1 MPPSAGVDA
10 SREGKKLAS
19 SPSQH
24 TDADEKETC
33 DALCSLMGVA
43 NESACPTFAS
53 YSSDCSSHEPKRK
66 GSKACPKQLQL
77 PMFLSKTYHMIN
89 TCDSTIA
96 TWSDSGDNFVVK
108 NVDQFAASVLPKYF
122 KHSNFS
128 SFARQLNF
136 YGFRK
141 LRTDPILTSD
151 VDPQTSCY
159 VRFYHEKFQRDKP
172 DLLHDIKRA
181 TKTDQQSKDDVDS
194 LKLEVSRLK
203 DVLSGQAAEYER
215 RLAEISYDFNRRIS
229 ATNAEFDKLA
239 SLVHQF
245 IARQL
250 DPGGRSQL
258 VSAAPMAHATMPC
271 ANPPTATRQMPDLLH
286 SLSQIAAVSLQNHA
300 AAAAAVALRQNTS
313 SPQRQSPSQSGNAA
327 AGTKRDSS
335 GESADAQ
342 QAPAPTRRR
351 LS

>member
-1 MPPSAGVDA
+1 
-10 SREGKKLAS
+10 
-19 SPSQH
+19 
-24 TDADEKETC
+24 
-33 DALCSLMGVA
+33 
-43 NESACPTFAS
+43 
-53 YSSDCSSHEPKRK
+53 
-66 GSKACPKQLQL
+66 
-77 PMFLSKTYHMIN
+77 
-89 TCDSTIA
+89 
-96 TWSDSGDNFVVK
+96 
-108 NVDQFAASVLPKYF
+108 
-122 KHSNFS
+122 
-128 SFARQLNF
+128 
-136 YGFRK
+136 
-141 LRTDPILTSD
+141 

-159 VRFYHEKFQRDKP
+159 VRFYHEKFHRDKP

-258 VSAAPMAHATMPC
+258 VSAAPMSHGAMPC
-271 ANPPTATRQMPDLLH
+271 ANPPAASRQMPDLLH

-300 AAAAAVALRQNTS
+300 AAAAAAALRQNTS
-313 SPQRQSPSQSGNAA
+313 SSQRQSPSQNGNAA

-342 QAPAPTRRR
+342 RAPAPTRRR
-351 LS
+351 LSWSHSSCR